1 MTESAL
7 SFPVISEPEPGA
19 RGSSAAVLGPE
30 AAAALGGA
38 AEFVVLERQGRDGV
52 WETGDGGVLQ
62 VCH

>member
-1 MTESAL
+1 M
-7 SFPVISEPEPGA
+7 
-19 RGSSAAVLGPE
+19 LGPE

-62 VCH
+62 VCP